1 MHSLIVLVLHAIVY
15 GVVFHLLRDLT
26 GPERAGPGLAG
37 PAGLILFRRSP
48 LMHRRYRGQRW

>member
-26 GPERAGPGLAG
+26 GPELAGLGVAGLAG
-37 PAGLILFRRSP
+37 LIPFRRSP
-48 LMHRRYRGQRW
+48 LMRRRYREQRW